1 MAPVDSEAVMW
12 LVGYFTTSFRLIE
25 PNREAL
31 PVTFMQAEMCALMEE
46 KTVCSL
52 GMICSFTWDDLFI
65 HLGRSVHSLGMLCSF
80 TWDAAEKLAFI
91 SRELVQASRID
102 R

>member
-1 MAPVDSEAVMW
+1 MAPVDSEAVTL
-12 LVGYFTTSFRLIE
+12 LVGYFTTLFRLIE

-31 PVTFMQAEMCALMEE
+31 PVTFMQVEMRTLMEG
-46 KTVCSL
+46 KTVRSL
-52 GMICSFTWDDLFI
+52 GMI
-65 HLGRSVHSLGMLCSF
+65 CSF

-91 SRELVQASRID
+91 SRELVQASRMD